1 MEPTKAG
8 STLLFSWVF
17 VSCKTICL
25 NRLQVPHQVQS
36 DDAERLKCLLHFLLS
51 SLSMGWPY
59 KGVWGALMVQWCL
72 SISWEVILDESWI
85 LEKCFESSTLE
96 DMSIFLPMS
105 SYIVFPHEDY
115 LQIDVQQMLWES
127 HFFFGTTTFGFFVSV
142 AAQLTVVHHLQRC
155 LHEVCMLAILPFAV
169 LYFHLHGLRRVTDL
183 SSGVCYIHHIGY
195 VCIDLQ

>member
-1 MEPTKAG
+1 M
-8 STLLFSWVF
+8 S
-17 VSCKTICL
+17 
-25 NRLQVPHQVQS
+25 HQVQS

-59 KGVWGALMVQWCL
+59 KGVWGALDGPMMLEHKLGSYLGWELDFGKMFRIQYTWRYVIFFANVKLHRVSTWGL
-72 SISWEVILDESWI
+72 SPNRCTANVVGI
-85 LEKCFESSTLE
+85 T
-96 DMSIFLPMS
+96 
-105 SYIVFPHEDY
+105 
-115 LQIDVQQMLWES
+115 
-127 HFFFGTTTFGFFVSV
+127 FFGGTTTFGFFVSV